1 MSIGMDLTP
10 EPTMLIHKKYTYH
23 GMLASLYTVHSFF
36 CYHGSNEGKKLL
48 LVILP
53 EDGFAKGRVFFL
65 ASPTLLCFLTVT
77 CATFQRWL

>member
-1 MSIGMDLTP
+1 VHVIGMDLTP

-53 EDGFAKGRVFFL
+53 EDGFAKGRVFF
-65 ASPTLLCFLTVT
+65 SFFWHPPPSYVF
-77 CATFQRWL
+77 